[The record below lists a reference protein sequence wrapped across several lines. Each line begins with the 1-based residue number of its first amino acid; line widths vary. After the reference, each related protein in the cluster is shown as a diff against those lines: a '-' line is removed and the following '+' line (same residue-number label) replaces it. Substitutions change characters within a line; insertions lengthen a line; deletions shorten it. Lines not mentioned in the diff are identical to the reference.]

1 MNWEKDLIDY
11 RREKAAETLE
21 NARVSLEK
29 KHLFSAVNRVY
40 YALFYEISALLKTKN
55 LSSPKHSGIRAL
67 FNQHFVKTGIVEVE
81 IGKFYSDMF
90 VFRQK
95 GDYEDFIYFK
105 ENDVEEWILKAE
117 KYIVM
122 LEKYIEKEMIELG
135 TKSDGKK

>member
-1 MNWEKDLIDY
+1 MNWEKDLINY

-40 YALFYEISALLKTKN
+40 YALFYEVSALLKTKN
-55 LSSPKHSGIRAL
+55 LSSPKHSGIRSL
-67 FNQHFVKTGIVEVE
+67 FNQHFVKIGIVEVE

-95 GDYEDFIYFK
+95 GDYEDFVYFK
-105 ENDVEEWILKAE
+105 ENDVKEWILMAE
-117 KYIVM
+117 KYISM
-122 LEKYIEKEMIELG
+122 LEKYIEKEMLEPG
-135 TKSDGKK
+135 TKNEQN

>member
-1 MNWEKDLIDY
+1 MNWEKDLINY

-29 KHLFSAVNRVY
+29 RHLFSAVNRVY

-55 LSSPKHSGIRAL
+55 LSSPKHTGIRAL

-95 GDYEDFIYFK
+95 GDYEDFVYFK
-105 ENDVEEWILKAE
+105 ESDVKEWILMAE
-117 KYIVM
+117 KYISM
-122 LEKYIEKEMIELG
+122 LEKCIEKEMLEPG
-135 TKSDGKK
+135 TKNE

>member
-1 MNWEKDLIDY
+1 MNWEKDLINY

-29 KHLFSAVNRVY
+29 RHLFSAVNRVY

-55 LSSPKHSGIRAL
+55 LSSPKHTGIRAL
-67 FNQHFVKTGIVEVE
+67 FNQHFVKTGIVDVE

-105 ENDVEEWILKAE
+105 ENDVKEWILMAE
-117 KYIVM
+117 KYLRM
-122 LEKYIEKEMIELG
+122 LEKYIEKAMIEP
-135 TKSDGKK
+135 